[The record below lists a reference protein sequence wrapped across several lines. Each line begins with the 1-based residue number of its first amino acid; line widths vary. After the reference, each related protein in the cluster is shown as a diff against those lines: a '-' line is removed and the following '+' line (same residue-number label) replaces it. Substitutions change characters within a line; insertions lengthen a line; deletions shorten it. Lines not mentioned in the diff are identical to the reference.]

1 VAHWADVDAV
11 TLSLAIESAVA
22 CGVGMFI
29 GLEREYSDI
38 SEPAHVH
45 ADDHLGVRTFSILAL
60 FGWMCAVL
68 GDSLP
73 WVPPAGLLVAAGL
86 VVAHYFRVGDKDLGL
101 TTEVAAVATYAL
113 GMLVHH
119 QRDLAVAVGLAVT
132 LLLIAKPWFRRTIP
146 KLRRVE
152 LTATLQFAIVLAV
165 GLPLLPVEAH
175 DPWGV
180 LSPRKIGLFIVLIAG
195 ISYVGYVLH
204 RLLGASRGAGLA
216 GLVGGLASSTAVTV
230 AMAQQSRA
238 DERMVLPGQFA
249 VFLANTVMFARVLV
263 ITALIDQSIAAALA
277 VPLGLMG
284 AVMLMGA
291 GWRFLALRGADR
303 SADPTHDDMPLS
315 NPFALLPA
323 LKWGIMLS
331 AVLVVSASAQQH
343 FGDRGLFV
351 TAAASGLADV
361 DAVTL
366 AVSRQSH
373 QGTLPTTVAALA
385 ITIAV
390 VSNTVVKGTMAVFM
404 GGKGFGRAIVLV
416 FAVAIAVGV
425 ATAVALRLQ

>member
-1 VAHWADVDAV
+1 MAHWGVDEL
-11 TLSLAIESAVA
+11 TLRLVIEGAMA
-22 CGVGMFI
+22 AGIGLFI
-29 GLEREYSDI
+29 GLEREHSDM

-68 GDSLP
+68 GDPLP
-73 WVPPAGLLVAAGL
+73 WVPPMGLLVAAGL

-101 TTEVAAVATYAL
+101 TTEVAAVATFAL
-113 GMLVHH
+113 GMLVHYH
-119 QRDLAVAVGLAVT
+119 RDLAVGVGLAVT

-195 ISYVGYVLH
+195 ISYIGYILH
-204 RLLGASRGAGLA
+204 RLFGASRGAGLA

-238 DERMVLPGQFA
+238 DERMVVPGQLA
-249 VFLANTVMFARVLV
+249 VFLANTVMPTRVLV
-263 ITALIDQSIAAALA
+263 ITALIDSSIAAALA
-277 VPLGLMG
+277 VPLGLMA
-284 AVMLMGA
+284 AVMLAGA
-291 GWRFLALRGADR
+291 GWKLLALRGADR
-303 SADPTHDDMPLS
+303 SADPTHDDMPLA
-315 NPFALLPA
+315 NPFALIPA
-323 LKWGIMLS
+323 LKWGIVLS
-331 AVLVVSASAQQH
+331 AVLVASAVAQQH

-373 QGTLPTTVAALA
+373 DGTLTSAVAALA

-404 GGKGFGRAIVLV
+404 GRRGFGGAIVLV
-416 FAVAIAVGV
+416 FALAIMVGV
-425 ATAVALRLQ
+425 ITAVALRLQ